1 MNLSLRFCLLCFS
14 PRHLTILPIPDQE
27 HSWPSEPVREHPEGF
42 RRGVLQ
48 WDGPQLRGW
57 PPWCRARSVFIFG
70 PFYSSFIF
78 CCSFRWGQWECVW
91 DGWCE
96 KKAGWLGTFNGGG
109 PQPPPKTSA
118 PFKKVIAQDFV
129 IFLLKTSGGVSWFL
143 DYDEIP
149 HDVDFTLVLWSQKRS
164 ISDFWVI
171 ATALV
176 TLHIK
181 CNLNFNVN
189 RSPLS
194 GGLYL
199 NYDPA
204 GGE

>member
-1 MNLSLRFCLLCFS
+1 MDLS
-14 PRHLTILPIPDQE
+14 
-27 HSWPSEPVREHPEGF
+27 WGGG
-42 RRGVLQ
+42 RRGA
-48 WDGPQLRGW
+48 GRGLYLFFF
-57 PPWCRARSVFIFG
+57 PLFL
-70 PFYSSFIF
+70 PFFIF
-78 CCSFRWGQWECVW
+78 CWCFRWGQWECVW
-91 DGWCE
+91 DGGCE

-129 IFLLKTSGGVSWFL
+129 IFLLKTSGWVSWFL
-143 DYDEIP
+143 DDYHVIP
-149 HDVDFTLVLWSQKRS
+149 HGVDFILVLWSQKRS

-189 RSPLS
+189 LSPLFE
-194 GGLYL
+194 GLYL
-199 NYDPA
+199 NKDPA
-204 GGE
+204 GGK